1 MLQRRKRRFYTAAES
16 AEVWDRWR
24 KSGRFRLGVANYI
37 KPLALLA
44 NPRYRSSL
52 WYQGIARQGESND

>member
-1 MLQRRKRRFYTAAES
+1 VHGADRRVQMPKLSRLSFLAPEWTRFVRGST
-16 AEVWDRWR
+16 
-24 KSGRFRLGVANYI
+24 

-44 NPRYRSSL
+44 NPRHWSSL